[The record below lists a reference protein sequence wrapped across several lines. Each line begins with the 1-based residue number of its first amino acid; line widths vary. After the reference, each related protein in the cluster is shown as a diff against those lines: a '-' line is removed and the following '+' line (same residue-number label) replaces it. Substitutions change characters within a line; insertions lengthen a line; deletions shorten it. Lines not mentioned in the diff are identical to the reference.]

1 MGFFSIVAKDGEAR
15 AGKIQTGRGLLDTP
29 IFMPVATQGSV
40 KALDGDDLVSLSAH
54 MVLGMHT
61 IFI

>member
-1 MGFFSIVAKDGEAR
+1 MGFFTVVAKDGEAR
-15 AGKIQTGRGLLDTP
+15 AGQLHTSRGAIDTP
-29 IFMPVATQGSV
+29 IFMPVATQGTV